1 MSFIL
6 LLILTF
12 IGLTV
17 VEKENASSK
26 LNQFIAKQNAL
37 TALHIAISELQLRLG
52 PDQRATAS
60 ADILDQE
67 NSPYTLVWNSNPEK
81 AWDEEENNWSNS
93 GTTENF
99 AFPLISLEKDKLSS
113 IISGTGKFDE
123 NLLDD
128 PVDLLQVS
136 NPLSGE
142 TISLQGNKIS
152 IADEKGMTVGS
163 YAWVAQD
170 QSLKASLSTTYSD
183 YIVKDASGKVVN
195 ADSPF
200 ALPETSRSLSVFP
213 PPTHQESKAQRM
225 TRSSVRLI

>member
-37 TALHIAISELQLRLG
+37 TALHIAIGELQVGLG

-81 AWDEEENNWSNS
+81 AWDEEESNWSKKVEQLKILLS
-93 GTTENF
+93 LL
-99 AFPLISLEKDKLSS
+99 FP
-113 IISGTGKFDE
+113 
-123 NLLDD
+123 
-128 PVDLLQVS
+128 
-136 NPLSGE
+136 
-142 TISLQGNKIS
+142 
-152 IADEKGMTVGS
+152 
-163 YAWVAQD
+163 
-170 QSLKASLSTTYSD
+170 
-183 YIVKDASGKVVN
+183 
-195 ADSPF
+195 
-200 ALPETSRSLSVFP
+200 
-213 PPTHQESKAQRM
+213 
-225 TRSSVRLI
+225 